1 MGSLIKKMSEQDSA
15 VDMDPEEG
23 RLRSIDSTS
32 FDGTSRPT
40 SSGERESR
48 ASNFSM
54 SDDISINQIPESLP
68 SPSPGSAM
76 SQSTAPKSNYL
87 LRLKKQTNK
96 HSRSDTNDLVDSM
109 NTMNSLKQRNQKMV
123 QMERSNSPLL
133 GMQSDESPIEVKKC
147 ESACGSKYILK
158 GTRSTMSIT
167 SQSGQSECSNQS
179 HVNNKQQTN
188 SKPTNREKIIEESED
203 ESDLTPSEIL
213 IR

>member
-1 MGSLIKKMSEQDSA
+1 MG
-15 VDMDPEEG
+15 DPEEG
-23 RLRSIDSTS
+23 SLRSIDSTS
-32 FDGTSRPT
+32 FTDGTSRGGSRPT

-68 SPSPGSAM
+68 SPGPALP
-76 SQSTAPKSNYL
+76 STVPKSNYL

-96 HSRSDTNDLVDSM
+96 HSRSDTNDLVDNM
-109 NTMNSLKQRNQKMV
+109 TGINSLTQRNHKIV

-133 GMQSDESPIEVKKC
+133 QSEDNLIEVKKC
-147 ESACGSKYILK
+147 ESSCGSKYILK
-158 GTRSTMSIT
+158 GTRSTMSI
-167 SQSGQSECSNQS
+167 SGQSEGGQSECSNQS

-188 SKPTNREKIIEESED
+188 CKPTKIIEESED

-213 IR
+213 IRNRRKTVERLK